1 MRVPCL
7 PVFVAFF
14 FVSFVRKNYRLL
26 LLHMDYNMKVRGLC
40 EDKSNLEIMDA
51 VGVYGDITDSV
62 LAYNY
67 YGHYSFGHEG
77 GNIIDNEVKP
87 AVPFAC
93 FCRRTPTDPFMIR
106 FVFCVGSVFLVVVL
120 RRAPNNFTISIKHLV
135 VQ

>member
-1 MRVPCL
+1 M
-7 PVFVAFF
+7 
-14 FVSFVRKNYRLL
+14 
-26 LLHMDYNMKVRGLC
+26 RGLC

-87 AVPFAC
+87 TVPFAC
-93 FCRRTPTDPFMIR
+93 FCRRARTDPFMMI
-106 FVFCVGSVFLVVVL
+106 FVFCVGSVFLVGYTQQFHYQKKIPGRTVNFFFFRGNGCDVQVNAVAFSPALSRVL
-120 RRAPNNFTISIKHLV
+120 IGG
-135 VQ
+135 VQQGVK